1 MVKPTHRILVF
12 TFFFSFFLINFL
24 ITLNEFTEYSN
35 QILKILFSV
44 IFFFLIIT
52 FLLDRIII
60 FLSKTFL
67 MGNHGGLFQGE
78 MVKVY
83 H

>member
-1 MVKPTHRILVF
+1 MEPL
-12 TFFFSFFLINFL
+12 
-24 ITLNEFTEYSN
+24 TLNMRW
-35 QILKILFSV
+35 LKKELDNFNYKV
-44 IFFFLIIT
+44 VMAGVV
-52 FLLDRIII
+52 LLELLEHHLII

-78 MVKVY
+78 MGKVY